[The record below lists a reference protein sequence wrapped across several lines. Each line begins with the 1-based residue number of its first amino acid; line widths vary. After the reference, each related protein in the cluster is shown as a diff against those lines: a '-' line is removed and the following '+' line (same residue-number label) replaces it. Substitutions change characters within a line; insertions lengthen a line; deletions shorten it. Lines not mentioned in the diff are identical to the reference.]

1 MADISSFTYEPLKV
15 DQVRWYWN
23 KQPFNLKAVHQLDVQ
38 SRSQLMRYCEEDS
51 NHLEQQYRLRSDELE
66 KAWWNEQ
73 AELSSGPAAAGKGA
87 IPEEEAASTQWQDYV
102 LGEREGEVGLLVK
115 AGLHEVDMVKRRM
128 QPCYWPGTL
137 HRVIRGSWYVDKGS
151 GYAPLK
157 ETVADELEEAFR
169 SHIWDPNLRHVQKQK
184 QGVTAARV
192 ELTSLFT
199 KGQYALFV
207 SDSEAYLCTDTTFGS
222 WFARKGTPPGAKLRR
237 GYLPPRPS
245 DKQVE
250 IEVKQEE
257 VDNYCARVP
266 VNRLVLACHGIGQK
280 LAVSNIAHDAACMR
294 LIMRQLSQDTMSKE
308 QHEDGR
314 VEVLP
319 VQWRKHLTL
328 EVDAIS
334 EALMPAGVRGLRSM
348 FHATAVEV
356 LLYLTP
362 IHCQDMLDSL
372 TTSMNATFFAFM
384 KRNPA
389 FKGKVSLLAH
399 SLGSVLCY
407 EILCNQ
413 PHLFDHLEF
422 NIHNTDSPTDAFQSS
437 VAQTQSEQST
447 HLAQLPSKLQQKQ
460 QQKRQASTEIVFAP
474 MSSSDLDGSMV
485 PPSSYPPYPR
495 QSVRSQ
501 GAMSQSLGSTATPSC
516 TAEESKLRA
525 ENGRLQLELE
535 AVRADRERLLSSQQA
550 TTSGQTAPGWQLPA
564 LPKPISQ
571 QQPQE
576 SGEGSLLPPHMD
588 IKPLLFPVDNFICIG
603 SPLGL
608 FLALRGVDP
617 TKGRALGTTPTSQ
630 SKSSHTSDGLPA
642 ANRIYNLYQPYDPV
656 AYRMEPLIVAGG
668 EKRKPV
674 FAPYYKGGRRLHI
687 GMAEFAEDFGGSVS
701 KAALGSVSVMR
712 MAAGYLGKAVI
723 ASKVAKQTEKAG
735 VALDPASAAAAA
747 AEQEDL
753 DAEEG
758 TPADEADVESKS
770 NALESAIWR
779 LTAGKGD
786 IAAGPLL
793 RSGGSSEVPSGAK
806 AGEPVSER
814 KTAAGRVDFVL
825 QDSPT
830 ENAYLAAIKA
840 HFCYWSSYD
849 TALFILRAVYGV
861 DVLQE
866 SRYASK
872 TKPAKD
878 VPADKSSMPE
888 SREEALSVPQQTR
901 MLY

>member
-1 MADISSFTYEPLKV
+1 MTDISSFTYEPLKV

-102 LGEREGEVGLLVK
+102 LGDREGEVGLLVK

-157 ETVADELEEAFR
+157 ETVADELEEAYR
-169 SHIWDPNLRHVQKQK
+169 SHIWDPSLRHVKKQK

-237 GYLPPRPS
+237 GYLPPKPS

-250 IEVKQEE
+250 IDVKQEE
-257 VDNYCARVP
+257 VDNFCARVP

-372 TTSMNATFFAFM
+372 TTSMNATFSAFM

-399 SLGSVLCY
+399 SLGSV
-407 EILCNQ
+407 
-413 PHLFDHLEF
+413 F
-422 NIHNTDSPTDAFQSS
+422 
-437 VAQTQSEQST
+437 
-447 HLAQLPSKLQQKQ
+447 
-460 QQKRQASTEIVFAP
+460 
-474 MSSSDLDGSMV
+474 
-485 PPSSYPPYPR
+485 
-495 QSVRSQ
+495 
-501 GAMSQSLGSTATPSC
+501 LGSAAAPSG
-516 TAEESKLRA
+516 TGEESKLQA
-525 ENGRLQLELE
+525 ENARLQLELE
-535 AVRADRERLLSSQQA
+535 AVHADRERLLSSQQA
-550 TTSGQTAPGWQLPA
+550 TTSGQTVLGWQLPA
-564 LPKPISQ
+564 LPQTTAQ

-608 FLALRGVDP
+608 
-617 TKGRALGTTPTSQ
+617 
-630 SKSSHTSDGLPA
+630 
-642 ANRIYNLYQPYDPV
+642 IYNLYQPYDPV

-701 KAALGSVSVMR
+701 KAALGSVSVMK
-712 MAAGYLGKAVI
+712 MAAGYLGKAVV
-723 ASKVAKQTEKAG
+723 ASKVEKQTEKAG
-735 VALDPASAAAAA
+735 GALGPASAAAAA
-747 AEQEDL
+747 AEQE
-753 DAEEG
+753 G
-758 TPADEADVESKS
+758 PA
-770 NALESAIWR
+770 
-779 LTAGKGD
+779 
-786 IAAGPLL
+786 
-793 RSGGSSEVPSGAK
+793 
-806 AGEPVSER
+806 
-814 KTAAGRVDFVL
+814 
-825 QDSPT
+825 
-830 ENAYLAAIKA
+830 
-840 HFCYWSSYD
+840 
-849 TALFILRAVYGV
+849 
-861 DVLQE
+861 
-866 SRYASK
+866 
-872 TKPAKD
+872 
-878 VPADKSSMPE
+878 
-888 SREEALSVPQQTR
+888 
-901 MLY
+901 